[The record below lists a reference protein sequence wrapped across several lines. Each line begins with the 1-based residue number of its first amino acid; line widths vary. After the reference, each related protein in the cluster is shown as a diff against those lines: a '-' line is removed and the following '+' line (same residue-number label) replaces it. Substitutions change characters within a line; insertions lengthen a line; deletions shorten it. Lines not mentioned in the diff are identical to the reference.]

1 VNTFKDFYS
10 RQRQK
15 FFSYLVRRS
24 GDYHL
29 ACDIMQESFTRLYE
43 KYTTESFTPQLLY
56 TIGRNLVH
64 DALRRQKHNLLLS
77 DEKDQPTIDPNHNL
91 MVREEYRRVMAAMML
106 LEDDERDLLSL
117 VVSSEQSYREIA
129 EMTGMSEVNV
139 KVKIHRARKKLRI
152 FLKRGET

>member
-43 KYTTESFTPQLLY
+43 KYSVESFTPQLGI
-56 TIGRNLVH
+56 TR
-64 DALRRQKHNLLLS
+64 
-77 DEKDQPTIDPNHNL
+77 
-91 MVREEYRRVMAAMML
+91 
-106 LEDDERDLLSL
+106 
-117 VVSSEQSYREIA
+117 IA
-129 EMTGMSEVNV
+129 C
-139 KVKIHRARKKLRI
+139 
-152 FLKRGET
+152 FD